1 MRLKNHI
8 KRASLVGVLLLTLTG
23 CADRFRYPC
32 QDPANAKTTECQCE
46 QEPRTK
52 NKALGAIESAMT
64 TTTLKE
70 ILGFDC

>member
-1 MRLKNHI
+1 MRNILI
-8 KRASLVGVLLLTLTG
+8 LLVVLAPLVG

-32 QDPANAKTTECQCE
+32 QDPANTNKTECQCE
-46 QEPRTK
+46 QGTRTK

>member
-1 MRLKNHI
+1 MRK
-8 KRASLVGVLLLTLTG
+8 SLILLVFLTPLLG

-32 QDPANAKTTECQCE
+32 QDPANTNKTECQCE
-46 QEPRTK
+46 QNTRTK
-52 NKALGAIESAMT
+52 NKALGAVESAVT

>member
-1 MRLKNHI
+1 MKKLLI
-8 KRASLVGVLLLTLTG
+8 CLSVLTCLSLSA

-32 QDPANAKTTECQCE
+32 QDPANANKTECQCN

-52 NKALGAIESAMT
+52 NKALGAVESEIT

-70 ILGFDC
+70 LLGFDC

>member
-1 MRLKNHI
+1 MKN
-8 KRASLVGVLLLTLTG
+8 KKTVALLLALLTSTTLVG

-32 QDPANAKTTECQCE
+32 QDPANTNKTECQCE
-46 QEPRTK
+46 QGTRTK
-52 NKALGAIESAMT
+52 NKALGAVESAMT

>member
-1 MRLKNHI
+1 MK
-8 KRASLVGVLLLTLTG
+8 KSLICLSLLTCLSLSA
-23 CADRFRYPC
+23 CSDRFRYPC
-32 QDPANAKTTECQCE
+32 QDPANTNKQECQCE
-46 QEPRTK
+46 QQPRTK